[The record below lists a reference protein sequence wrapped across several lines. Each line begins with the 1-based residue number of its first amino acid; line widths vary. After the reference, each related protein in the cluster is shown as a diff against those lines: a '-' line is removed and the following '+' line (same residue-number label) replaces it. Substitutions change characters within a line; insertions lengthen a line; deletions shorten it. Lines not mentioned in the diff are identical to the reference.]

1 MMKTLKIALAIKNAD
16 GAAIVSI
23 YDTLIVS
30 DLGSGFVSILREEA
44 KKDEKEGVGFCPEN
58 AVFDWLRKNYITE
71 EIFFVDDEVRLNDA
85 RFHGSLG
92 IPYSES
98 YTVAGIMNV
107 STITAEWA
115 TDELSAFESGKIF
128 DGEDPKDLYGCS
140 QLIKLFLFG
149 KEIGNE
155 RNGKKWFLAS
165 DFTKAPM

>member
-1 MMKTLKIALAIKNAD
+1 MEKLKIQLAIKNVD

-23 YDTLIVS
+23 YETLIVS
-30 DLGSGFVSILREEA
+30 DIGNGFVSVLCEEA

-58 AVFDWLRKNYITE
+58 AVFDWIRKNYITE
-71 EIFFVDDEVRLNDA
+71 EIFSIDDEVRLNDA

-92 IPYSES
+92 VPYSES
-98 YTVAGIMNV
+98 YTVAGIMDV
-107 STITAEWA
+107 SAITAEWA
-115 TDELSAFESGKIF
+115 TDELSAFESAKIF
-128 DGEDPKDLYGCS
+128 DGENPKDLYGCS
-140 QLIKLFLFG
+140 QLIKLSLFG